1 MGIAREGC
9 LKYIPSIAFSSCDYN
24 PDANLEPLRHYVVKI
39 VKQVLNEGLPKGV
52 CLNVNFPARDNFKGI
67 KVRRMGYGSWLKETL
82 RCEHPRGFDYYWM
95 LGKYRNDEPLATDT
109 DQWALKEG
117 YVTITPTRIDIT
129 DYDML
134 DKMKAWEE

>member
-1 MGIAREGC
+1 
-9 LKYIPSIAFSSCDYN
+9 
-24 PDANLEPLRHYVVKI
+24 
-39 VKQVLNEGLPKGV
+39 
-52 CLNVNFPARDNFKGI
+52 
-67 KVRRMGYGSWLKETL
+67 MGYGSWLKETL

-95 LGKYRNDEPLATDT
+95 LGKYRNDEPSATDT

>member
-1 MGIAREGC
+1 
-9 LKYIPSIAFSSCDYN
+9 
-24 PDANLEPLRHYVVKI
+24 
-39 VKQVLNEGLPKGV
+39 
-52 CLNVNFPARDNFKGI
+52 
-67 KVRRMGYGSWLKETL
+67 
-82 RCEHPRGFDYYWM
+82 M
-95 LGKYRNDEPLATDT
+95 LGKYRNDEPSATDT